1 MICENCGA
9 EMQYYKDGH
18 TITWL
23 CNNCG
28 NGVAATMYEPIEID
42 DKIYS
47 IRLVSS
53 FNPSLNDIKI
63 ISDIAKCNYIQAK
76 KLIEYAPSLIFSG
89 KAVDVKLVK
98 EKLEKNNIVFN
109 IVPDFPY

>member
-1 MICENCGA
+1 MICKNCGA
-9 EMQYYKDGH
+9 EMQYYKDGQ

-28 NGVAATMYEPIEID
+28 NGVATTMYEPIEID
-42 DKIYS
+42 NTTYN
-47 IRLVSS
+47 IRLVKP
-53 FNPSLNDIKI
+53 FKPSLNDIKI

-76 KLIEYAPSLIFSG
+76 KLIEYSPSLIFSG
-89 KAVDVKLVK
+89 KAVDIKIIK
-98 EKLEKNNIVFN
+98 EKLKNNNIIFS